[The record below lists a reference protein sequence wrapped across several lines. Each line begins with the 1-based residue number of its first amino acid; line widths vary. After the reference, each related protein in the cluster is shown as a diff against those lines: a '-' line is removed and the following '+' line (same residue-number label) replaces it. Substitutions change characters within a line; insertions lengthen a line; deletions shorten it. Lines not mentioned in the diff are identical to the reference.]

1 MIFYSM
7 PCGILNLATSDIH
20 ALAVQYHRKC
30 LIALYTYNNR
40 MHKYCKDDANFPNDY
55 SMSAC

>member
-1 MIFYSM
+1 M

-20 ALAVQYHRKC
+20 ALAVQYHKKC

-40 MHKYCKDDANFPNDY
+40 MHKHCKDDANFPNDY